1 MLAFLGGTGPEG
13 RGLALRLALA
23 GEDII
28 IGSRDA
34 ERAATAAAELTA
46 LITGI
51 SGVAGA
57 GTIGAGTIEGADNLT
72 AAARADSAF
81 ITVPYEAQR
90 PLLEPLVGSLS
101 GKVVVNVIAPMRFE
115 RGRGAIAV
123 PVEAGSA
130 AEEAQLLLPDSPVV
144 AAFQNVS
151 AEELQEPER
160 AMEGD
165 VVVCADDRQAKTL
178 VMSLVEKIQRLRPV
192 DGGSLAN
199 AKYVEQITPLLVN
212 INRIYKNPTPAFGLS
227 ACDPSVRTR
236 RRSGADAE
244 INDLVVLPFNRFAL
258 IGKQRTGKRTGWKTD
273 RLENGPAGK
282 RTGWKTDRLE
292 NGPAGKRTGWKT
304 DRLENGPA
312 GKRTGWKTGLAI

>member
-34 ERAATAAAELTA
+34 ERAATAAAELTL
-46 LITGI
+46 LIEGI
-51 SGVAGA
+51 GGVAGA
-57 GTIGAGTIEGADNLT
+57 GTIRAGTIGAGSTRAGTIEGADNLA

-178 VMSLVEKIQRLRPV
+178 VMSLAEKIQRLRPV

-212 INRIYKNPTPAFGLS
+212 INRIYKIH
-227 ACDPSVRTR
+227 
-236 RRSGADAE
+236 SG
-244 INDLVVLPFNRFAL
+244 IRIVGV
-258 IGKQRTGKRTGWKTD
+258 
-273 RLENGPAGK
+273 
-282 RTGWKTDRLE
+282 
-292 NGPAGKRTGWKT
+292 
-304 DRLENGPA
+304 
-312 GKRTGWKTGLAI
+312 

>member
-13 RGLALRLALA
+13 KGLALRLALA

-34 ERAATAAAELTA
+34 ERAATAAAELTS
-46 LITGI
+46 LIEGI
-51 SGVAGA
+51 GGVAGAGSIGA
-57 GTIGAGTIEGADNLT
+57 GTIGAGTIGVGTTGAGTTRAGTTRAGTIEGADNLA

-178 VMSLVEKIQRLRPV
+178 VMSLAEKIQRLRPV

-212 INRIYKNPTPAFGLS
+212 INRIYKIH
-227 ACDPSVRTR
+227 
-236 RRSGADAE
+236 SG
-244 INDLVVLPFNRFAL
+244 IRIVGV
-258 IGKQRTGKRTGWKTD
+258 
-273 RLENGPAGK
+273 
-282 RTGWKTDRLE
+282 
-292 NGPAGKRTGWKT
+292 
-304 DRLENGPA
+304 
-312 GKRTGWKTGLAI
+312 